1 MHENIRNKINTM
13 EIKEKYQDVGSSIED
28 ALKKTNDINLSGE
41 EENLELNNIR
51 ETLKSMNQDFKQEIK
66 KLETSSEWD
75 KFCISFFGETNAGKS
90 TIIESLRIMFDEETR
105 RAEINENKEKYINE
119 LRSHIKKY
127 NDIISSLKEIN
138 SSIKDIRP
146 KKTVI
151 RIFLEIF
158 ILLAF
163 GVVFGL
169 SIGKII
175 F

>member
-75 KFCISFFGETNAGKS
+75 KLCISFFGETNAGKS